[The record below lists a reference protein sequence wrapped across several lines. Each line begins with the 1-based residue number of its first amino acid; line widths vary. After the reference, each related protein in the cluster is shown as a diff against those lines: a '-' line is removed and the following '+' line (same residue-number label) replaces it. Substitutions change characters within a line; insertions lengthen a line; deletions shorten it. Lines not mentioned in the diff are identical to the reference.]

1 MAGERLLT
9 LDIVRGIAILLVLL
23 FHFQP
28 APGDPLLD
36 ALALPFARAGWAG
49 VDLFFVLSGFLV
61 GRMILTEA
69 AKPDGFGYARF
80 FRRRAWR
87 LWPALF
93 LYLALLGIAGG
104 AASWQ
109 LVWPV
114 LLHIQNYHDT
124 APSHLW
130 SLAVEEHF
138 YLGAALLLPLLM
150 RGGFVRVLAGLAV
163 VAILSLALRLAALA
177 AGAPLL
183 ALQWQTQFRLE
194 GLAIGVALACCAI
207 HRPEWIA
214 AAGRYRA
221 ALFAI
226 AATGFAA
233 LAAGD
238 AEGFRHGIGFTIAAL
253 AAAALLLAMVD
264 ARVPRWL
271 DTPARA
277 LAALGTIA
285 YSLYIWHA
293 SLGQVARALAPRL
306 GLHGSGA
313 VLIFQLAF
321 AITVAAALYLLVERP
336 ALQLRDRKRKARV
349 KPAATPI
356 IAINSQ
362 VQRFP

>member
-9 LDIVRGIAILLVLL
+9 LDMVRGIAILLVLL

-36 ALALPFARAGWAG
+36 ALAFPFARAGWAG

-69 AKPDGFGYARF
+69 AASGGFGYARF

-93 LYLALLGIAGG
+93 LYLAVLGIAGG
-104 AASWQ
+104 TASWQ

-114 LLHIQNYHDT
+114 LLHVQNYHDT

-138 YLGAALLLPLLM
+138 YLGAALLLPLLV
-150 RGGFVRVLAGLAV
+150 RGGFARVLAGLAA
-163 VAILSLALRLAALA
+163 VAILSLTLRLTALA

-214 AAGRYRA
+214 AAGRHRP
-221 ALFAI
+221 ALSAI
-226 AATGFAA
+226 AGAGFTA
-233 LAAGD
+233 LIVGD

-253 AAAALLLAMVD
+253 AAAALLLAMLD

-271 DTPARA
+271 DAPARV
-277 LAALGTIA
+277 LAALGIIA

-293 SLGQVARALAPRL
+293 SLGQVARGLAPRL
-306 GLHGSGA
+306 GIESSGA
-313 VLIFQLAF
+313 MLVFQFAF
-321 AITVAAALYLLVERP
+321 AIGIAAALYLLVERP
-336 ALQLRDRKRKARV
+336 ALQLRDRPRKTSSE
-349 KPAATPI
+349 PGSTPV